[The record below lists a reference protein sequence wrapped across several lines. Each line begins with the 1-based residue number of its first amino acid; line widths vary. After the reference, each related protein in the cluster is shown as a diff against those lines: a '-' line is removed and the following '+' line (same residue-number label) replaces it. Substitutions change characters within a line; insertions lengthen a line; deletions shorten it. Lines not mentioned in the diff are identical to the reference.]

1 MSKRSTECMAKAG
14 SWMNRLA
21 TWEKFSKET
30 GVEEKKTKALE
41 VRNPMNHIQI
51 HNKENCS

>member
-1 MSKRSTECMAKAG
+1 MAKAG